1 MGTWKKKWK
10 SACKPKEKWE
20 MFCRYVKVMRENVFL
35 NICYEKKECFSD
47 KYNKSVIQ
55 YNFVKDKIDIENEK

>member
-1 MGTWKKKWK
+1 
-10 SACKPKEKWE
+10 

-55 YNFVKDKIDIENEK
+55 YNFVKDKIDIEMKNKYLKNILKI

>member
-1 MGTWKKKWK
+1 
-10 SACKPKEKWE
+10 
-20 MFCRYVKVMRENVFL
+20 MFCRYVKVMREDVFL